1 MLIIIS
7 YWPRNHLVLSKAMCG
22 YNHHYSHFAGGEVK
36 GSGRN
41 PQHTR
46 YRSFHSYPVAIQVCS
61 GWALGAQLSLVR
73 WCHTQEQKYSQP
85 FDLPNPLGLSQT
97 DLAQG
102 LPSTEGTQEQQLQ
115 ELASRGQQEPWKPQA
130 GSAWEASTT
139 GGSPGHDLLRPMLHV
154 LELDS
159 GLGCERGGSRGALN
173 SDAWPPP
180 EIPIPWPAIPILL
193 GK

>member
-1 MLIIIS
+1 MDTIIIIPILQVGKS
-7 YWPRNHLVLSKAMCG
+7 RGVAGTPNTQDIDPFTCTLWPSRCALAGLWVPSRHWCG
-22 YNHHYSHFAGGEVK
+22 SSHM
-36 GSGRN
+36 
-41 PQHTR
+41 
-46 YRSFHSYPVAIQVCS
+46 
-61 GWALGAQLSLVR
+61 
-73 WCHTQEQKYSQP
+73 QEQKYSQP
-85 FDLPNPLGLSQT
+85 FDLPNSLGLSQT
-97 DLAQG
+97 DLAH
-102 LPSTEGTQEQQLQ
+102 LPSTDGTQEQQLQ

-139 GGSPGHDLLRPMLHV
+139 GGSPGHPGDSMLRPMLLV